1 MKDRRVDAF
10 EVSTGV
16 VDELTP
22 ARAARLQRLKRRL
35 SWQRR
40 LAAVVPA
47 TTLSAIIAVGV
58 VGAVGAA
65 GGLTL
70 PVSAATAGSGTGW
83 AVRVCP
89 DGDCTR
95 PTATATLAP
104 RQFATSSVV
113 LSGPPPA
120 ASHKTQVTMTVQST
134 SSGATGSGTAMRTVV
149 VRAHRAVNAPLATL
163 PSLFAE
169 TGAVMR
175 VATTYTITVHAQGAV
190 VGSAAVT
197 VTQ

>member
-1 MKDRRVDAF
+1 MSDRKVDAF
-10 EVSTGV
+10 EDSTGI

-22 ARAARLQRLKRRL
+22 ARAARLLRLKRRL

-47 TTLSAIIAVGV
+47 TALSAILAVGAVGAVGV
-58 VGAVGAA
+58 VGGQ
-65 GGLTL
+65 TL

-89 DGDCTR
+89 DGDCAR
-95 PTATATLAP
+95 PTATATLAA
-104 RQFATSSVV
+104 RQFATSSMM
-113 LSGPPPA
+113 LSGPSPA
-120 ASHKTQVTMTVQST
+120 ATCKTQVTVTVQNT
-134 SSGATGSGTAMRTVV
+134 TSGATASGTAIRTVI
-149 VRAHRAVNAPLATL
+149 VRAHQTVNAPLATL

-175 VATTYTITVHAQGAV
+175 VATTYTITVHAQGAI

-197 VTQ
+197 VTR